1 MIKKLLRI
9 LVILLVIAAAVAG
22 GMKLIKAKRAK
33 EASTPVAKVYPV
45 VVKSM
50 VPQVTEVSLTLPF
63 LATSM
68 NEEDVTL
75 SSRLSARVEMIKKSG
90 EAVKKG
96 EIVAKLDTTDL
107 MAQIESARISLA
119 NLQKSHKRTQ
129 ALYRVKGASIEQLQK
144 EQSGIASL
152 QANFKALQNQLSYV
166 TLQAPVDG
174 TIAKAFA
181 TEGTVAMPGKPLL
194 QISASKGFSLVVR
207 SPSDIQPKSL
217 IFQGKVHPL
226 FALGSTFHGLNEY
239 KAFVHAPGL
248 TTGER
253 VSIDVIV
260 YQGKNV
266 KLPFDAILNRNGKS
280 YILLADGDHA
290 KPQEVHVRY
299 SGQEGVVVEEN
310 TAGKKLI
317 IAKPDIMLKLLS
329 GHALKVKE

>member
-1 MIKKLLRI
+1 MIQKILRI
-9 LVILLVIAAAVAG
+9 LIILLVIAAAVIG

-45 VVKSM
+45 VVNTM
-50 VPQVTEVSLTLPF
+50 VPKASEVSLTLPF

-90 EAVKKG
+90 QRVHKG
-96 EIVAKLDTTDL
+96 EPLVTLDTTDL
-107 MAQIESARISLA
+107 MAEIKAAKISLA
-119 NLQKSHKRTQ
+119 NLRKSHERTK

-152 QANFKALQNQLSYV
+152 QAKLKALQNQLSYA
-166 TLQAPVDG
+166 TLKAPVDG
-174 TIAKAFA
+174 TIAKVFA

-194 QISASKGFSLVVR
+194 QINAEEGFSLVVR
-207 SPSDIQPKSL
+207 SPSDIHPKAL
-217 IFQGKVHPL
+217 IYEDKVYPL
-226 FALGSTFHGLNEY
+226 FALGSTYHGLNEY
-239 KAFVHAPGL
+239 KAFVKAAGL

-253 VSIDVIV
+253 VSIEVVV
-260 YQGKNV
+260 YQGTAV

-280 YILLADGDHA
+280 YVLLVEDTHA
-290 KPQEVHVRY
+290 TPMEVHIRY
-299 SGQEGVVVEEN
+299 SGQEGVVLKEN
-310 TAGKKLI
+310 VTDKQLI
-317 IAKPDIMLKLLS
+317 VAKPDIMLKLLS

>member
-1 MIKKLLRI
+1 MIQKILRI
-9 LVILLVIAAAVAG
+9 LIILLVIAAAVIG

-45 VVKSM
+45 LIQSM
-50 VPQVTEVSLTLPF
+50 VPKVSDVSLSLPF

-75 SSRLSARVEMIKKSG
+75 SSRLSGRVEMIKKSG
-90 EAVKKG
+90 QSVKKG
-96 EIVAKLDTTDL
+96 EILAKLDTTDL
-107 MAQIESARISLA
+107 MAEIKAAKISLV
-119 NLQKSHKRTQ
+119 NLQKSHARTK

-152 QANFKALQNQLSYV
+152 QAKLKALQNQLSYA
-166 TLQAPVDG
+166 TLEAPVDG
-174 TIAKAFA
+174 TIAKAFV

-194 QISASKGFSLVVR
+194 QINADEGFSLVVR
-207 SPSDIQPKSL
+207 SPSDIHPKAL
-217 IFQGKVHPL
+217 VYEDKVYPL

-239 KAFVHAPGL
+239 KAFVHVPGL

-280 YILLADGDHA
+280 YILLIDGDHA
-290 KPQEVHVRY
+290 KAQEVHVLY
-299 SGQEGVVVEEN
+299 SGQEGIVVKEN
-310 TAGKKLI
+310 VAGKQLI
-317 IAKPDIMLKLLS
+317 VAKPDIMLKLLS